1 MPLPVQASA
10 DVVLVKVAEA
20 RAAIG
25 SLTFSKVVG
34 EVHHLWCKLLE
45 QLPVS
50 IVVDKYATLHDA
62 LIVSDWA
69 AMPSEGRAPPLLQL
83 PSE

>member
-1 MPLPVQASA
+1 M
-10 DVVLVKVAEA
+10 VLVKVAEA

-34 EVHHLWCKLLE
+34 EVNQLWCKLLE
-45 QLPVS
+45 HLPVS
-50 IVVDKYATLHDA
+50 MVVDKYATLHDA

-69 AMPSEGRAPPLLQL
+69 AMPSEGCAPPLLRL
-83 PSE
+83 SSE